1 MNGESLEWVWEWKR
15 RTLSVAE
22 KIELSCCK
30 LMLQSVNI
38 SIVTDSWR
46 WLGDKSGNFAVGS
59 LRRIWEEFSFP
70 ELAYKHF
77 WNNWVPIKVNFLGW
91 RVVLNRLPSKR
102 GLGNRGVHM
111 TSTTCVLCDAD
122 EESETHL
129 FLQCTWVKEIWAS
142 IALWCELD
150 LSRIYSMEQILAIT
164 HALLQSN
171 AQKKVVNTII
181 LATIWFIWKAI
192 NDAIF
197 NNKKVSSRLVV
208 EGVKSNTFLWVK
220 NRGKMLLNWDSWSMI
235 PFAVH

>member
-1 MNGESLEWVWEWKR
+1 
-15 RTLSVAE
+15 
-22 KIELSCCK
+22 
-30 LMLQSVNI
+30 
-38 SIVTDSWR
+38 
-46 WLGDKSGNFAVGS
+46 
-59 LRRIWEEFSFP
+59 
-70 ELAYKHF
+70 
-77 WNNWVPIKVNFLGW
+77 
-91 RVVLNRLPSKR
+91 
-102 GLGNRGVHM
+102 M

-150 LSRIYSMEQILAIT
+150 LSGIDSMEQILAIT

-181 LATIWFIWKAI
+181 LATIWFIWKAR

-197 NNKKVSSRLVV
+197 NNKKVSTRLVV
-208 EGVKSNTFLWVK
+208 EEVKSNTFLWIK